1 MAEEH
6 VGEVSIAE
14 EVVRTIAAI
23 AASEIEGLST
33 LPGSVAEVVR
43 VFGGRGKGVETEVS
57 DGRVKINL
65 RVAVRY
71 GPPLHELARRI
82 QEKVKEDVEKMTGL
96 QVDEVNVY
104 IQKLALPR
112 EELEAEMGT
121 EAEAEAQAGKGEEG

>member
-6 VGEVSIAE
+6 VSEVSIAE
-14 EVVRTIAAI
+14 EVVRAIAAI

-33 LPGSVAEVVR
+33 LPGSMAEQVVST
-43 VFGGRGKGVETEVS
+43 FGSRGKGVETEVT
-57 DGRVKINL
+57 DGRVKISL

-82 QEKVKEDVEKMTGL
+82 QEKVKEDVERMTGL

-112 EELEAEMGT
+112 EEL
-121 EAEAEAQAGKGEEG
+121 AEAVEGEE